1 MCDLRDIVEVKELT
15 DAGQVNDLLGNDWEL
30 IAAAPGQTAEKRPV
44 VLYSLGR
51 VCTPARKDMLQ
62 L

>member
-1 MCDLRDIVEVKELT
+1 MCDLRDIAEVKELT
-15 DAGQVNDLLGNDWEL
+15 DAEQVNSQLASGWEL

-44 VLYSLGR
+44 ILYSLGR
-51 VCTPARKDMLQ
+51 VYTQTRKDMLQ